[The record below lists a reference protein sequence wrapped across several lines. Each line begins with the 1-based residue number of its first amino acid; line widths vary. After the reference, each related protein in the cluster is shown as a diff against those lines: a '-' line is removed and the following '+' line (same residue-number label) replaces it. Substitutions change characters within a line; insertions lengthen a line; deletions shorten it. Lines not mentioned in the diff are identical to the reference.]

1 MQMKKAITFEEAV
14 DSFKKNIEEG
24 DVKVTDEMI
33 GQLMDIF
40 TPIPS
45 LKLNKTQKA
54 NPQDRQIKKN
64 KRPRIKNKLYKFN
77 IFQ

>member
-1 MQMKKAITFEEAV
+1 MKKAITFEEAV

-45 LKLNKTQKA
+45 LKLKKEA
-54 NPQDRQIKKN
+54 NNPKSKKN
-64 KRPRIKNKLYKFN
+64 KRPRILNQLYKFN